1 MRRVRQVPRR
11 VRARGRRAATAFRRC
26 ATQRVSTRATAATLG
41 RCRLRAC
48 GEHRDCLKAWD
59 RGAPRV
65 KLVQW
70 RPFRAASIS
79 CDHPQACGP
88 AAGAV
93 LAVFLTSVW
102 RESKIMGC
110 VARVAEL
117 VDAHGSGPC
126 AARCGGSSPFPGTTV
141 TSQQSRETPRPQR
154 VKRTARLTKSV
165 QCGFFCLRFARA
177 SAASDG
183 VDGRQ
188 QRSHLRPSFLVP
200 LLWRSPPP
208 LRDLVDRRN
217 VRWESHAP
225 ISEPHRR
232 SMFVE

>member
-1 MRRVRQVPRR
+1 
-11 VRARGRRAATAFRRC
+11 
-26 ATQRVSTRATAATLG
+26 
-41 RCRLRAC
+41 
-48 GEHRDCLKAWD
+48 
-59 RGAPRV
+59 
-65 KLVQW
+65 
-70 RPFRAASIS
+70 
-79 CDHPQACGP
+79 
-88 AAGAV
+88 
-93 LAVFLTSVW
+93 
-102 RESKIMGC
+102 
-110 VARVAEL
+110 
-117 VDAHGSGPC
+117 
-126 AARCGGSSPFPGTTV
+126 
-141 TSQQSRETPRPQR
+141 
-154 VKRTARLTKSV
+154 V